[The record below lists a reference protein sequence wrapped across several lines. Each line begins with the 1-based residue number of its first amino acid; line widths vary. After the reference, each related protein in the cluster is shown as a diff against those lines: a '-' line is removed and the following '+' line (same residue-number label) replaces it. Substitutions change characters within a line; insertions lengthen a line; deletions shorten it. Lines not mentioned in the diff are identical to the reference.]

1 MLHEFLAAHQ
11 NELIERCRA
20 KVAKRSTPVP
30 TQEELTHGIPVFLA
44 QITKTLRMEDA
55 ADDAG
60 SQKVSGPPNPT
71 KTPTS
76 TEIGESAAEHGGELH
91 RLGFTIDQVVH
102 DYGDLCQSIV
112 ELAVERAAPIATTEF
127 RTLNRCLDN
136 AIADAVT
143 RFDSTHAR
151 AVRDQASLD
160 AQERLGSLAHELRG
174 KLNVARLAVE
184 AIKRGTVGLAGATG
198 AVLDHSL
205 IAMRDII
212 DRSFAEVRL
221 GAGLPQDRERI
232 LIAGLCEQ
240 VQIFAGMEAGVKGL
254 GLTVK
259 AGEPE
264 VAVEADRHTITSALS
279 NLLQNAIKFTPSGG
293 HISLT
298 VHLTA
303 NRVLIEVA
311 DQCGGLG
318 KVNTDN
324 LFDPFTQRH
333 RDRSGLG
340 LGLSLSRRGVEAN
353 GGTLTVRNRPGTGCV
368 FTIDLPQYL
377 S

>member
-1 MLHEFLAAHQ
+1 M
-11 NELIERCRA
+11 
-20 KVAKRSTPVP
+20 AKRSTPLP

-55 ADDAG
+55 GDEAG
-60 SQKVSGPPNPT
+60 GQKVSGSLNPT

-76 TEIGESAAEHGGELH
+76 TEIGETAAEHGGELH

-112 ELAVERAAPIATTEF
+112 ELAVERAAPISTTEF

-143 RFDSTHAR
+143 RFDTNRAR
-151 AVRDQASLD
+151 AIRDQAGQD

-184 AIKRGTVGLAGATG
+184 AIKRGTVGIAGATG
-198 AVLDHSL
+198 AVLDRSL
-205 IAMRDII
+205 VAMRDII

-232 LIAGLCEQ
+232 LISGLFEQ
-240 VQIFAGMEAGVKGL
+240 VQIFAGMEAGAKGL
-254 GLTVK
+254 GLTVRP
-259 AGEPE
+259 GEVG
-264 VAVEADRHTITSALS
+264 VAVEADRHTIASALS

-298 VHLTA
+298 VQLSA

-311 DQCGGLG
+311 DQCGGLTQAD
-318 KVNTDN
+318 TDH
-324 LFDPFTQRH
+324 LFQPFTQRN

-340 LGLSLSRRGVEAN
+340 LGLSISRRGVEAN

-368 FTIDLPQYL
+368 FTIDLPQDL

>member
-1 MLHEFLAAHQ
+1 MLHEFLTANHE
-11 NELIERCRA
+11 ELIERCRA
-20 KVAKRSTPVP
+20 KVAKRSTPLP
-30 TQEELTHGIPVFLA
+30 THDELTHGIPVFLW
-44 QITKTLRMEDA
+44 QITKTLRMEEA
-55 ADDAG
+55 ADEAG
-60 SQKVSGPPNPT
+60 SKRVSGSRNPT
-71 KTPTS
+71 KTPTN
-76 TEIGESAAEHGGELH
+76 TEIGESAAEHGGDLH

-102 DYGDLCQSIV
+102 DYGDVCQSII
-112 ELAVERAAPIATTEF
+112 ELAVERSAPIATTEF

-143 RFDSTHAR
+143 RFDTSR
-151 AVRDQASLD
+151 ALAIRDQASQGV
-160 AQERLGSLAHELRG
+160 QERLGTLAHELRG

-184 AIKRGTVGLAGATG
+184 AIKRGTVGIAGATG
-198 AVLDHSL
+198 AVLDQSL
-205 IAMRDII
+205 LAMRDII

-221 GAGLPQDRERI
+221 GTGLPQDRERV

-240 VQIFAGMEAGVKGL
+240 VQIFAGMEAGAKGL
-254 GLTVK
+254 GLTVR
-259 AGEPE
+259 AGEPG
-264 VAVEADRHTITSALS
+264 VAVEADRHTIASALS
-279 NLLQNAIKFTPSGG
+279 NLLQNAVKFTPTGG

-298 VHLTA
+298 VHVSA

-311 DQCGGLG
+311 DQCGGLD
-318 KVNTDN
+318 KTNPDI
-324 LFDPFTQRH
+324 LFDPFTQQH

-340 LGLSLSRRGVEAN
+340 LGLSISRRGVEAN